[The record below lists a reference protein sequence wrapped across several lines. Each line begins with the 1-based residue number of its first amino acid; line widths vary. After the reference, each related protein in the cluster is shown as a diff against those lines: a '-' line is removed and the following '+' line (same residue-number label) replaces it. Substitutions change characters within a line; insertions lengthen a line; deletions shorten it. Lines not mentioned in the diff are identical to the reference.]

1 MIDFNHVTIAQLI
14 PHSGNMVF
22 LDRVIAADE
31 SSLTAE
37 LVVRCD
43 GLLGDEKAVPTWVGI
58 EYMAQTI
65 AAFAGLQAKQKGKA
79 IRLGLLLGTRHYH
92 SNLAEFSVGS
102 ILTVRVE
109 KIIQAET
116 LGVFD
121 CYIQGDGVEVLANLN
136 VYQPPYNS
144 ISEMTLDFINI

>member
-1 MIDFNHVTIAQLI
+1 MIDFNHITIAELI

-22 LDRVIAADE
+22 LDRIIAADE
-31 SSLTAE
+31 TSLIAE
-37 LVVRCD
+37 LVVRGD

-65 AAFAGLQAKQKGKA
+65 AAFAGLQAKQKGEA
-79 IRLGLLLGTRHYH
+79 IRLGLLLGTRHYR
-92 SNLAEFSVGS
+92 SNVAEFSVGS

-109 KIIQAET
+109 KIIQDEN

-121 CYIQGDGVEVLANLN
+121 CYIQGNGVEVQANVN